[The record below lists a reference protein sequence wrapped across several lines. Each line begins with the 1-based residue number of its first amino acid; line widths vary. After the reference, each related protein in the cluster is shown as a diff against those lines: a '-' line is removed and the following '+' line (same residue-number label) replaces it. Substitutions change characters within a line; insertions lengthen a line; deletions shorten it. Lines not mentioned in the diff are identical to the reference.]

1 MSSSVVSGCRKRY
14 ARNAVSY
21 VFFFFGLSSAAV
33 AVAVVVVDDIMS
45 NGLGNDANMSLIWTM
60 TVDMLAAE
68 ARGSFFDDRLQ
79 VAASRAAAAKQK
91 DPP

>member
-33 AVAVVVVDDIMS
+33 AVAVVVDDIMS
-45 NGLGNDANMSLIWTM
+45 NGLGNDANMSLIWTT
-60 TVDMLAAE
+60 TVDIVLAAVS
-68 ARGSFFDDRLQ
+68 RSGSFDD
-79 VAASRAAAAKQK
+79 
-91 DPP
+91 